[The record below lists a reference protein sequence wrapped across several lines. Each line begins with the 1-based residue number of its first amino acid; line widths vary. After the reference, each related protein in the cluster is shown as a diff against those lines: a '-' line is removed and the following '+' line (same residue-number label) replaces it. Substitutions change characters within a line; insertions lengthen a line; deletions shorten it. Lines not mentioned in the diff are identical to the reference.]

1 MDGTGTGLCPVEGF
15 SIRTGEPSGSGTNEW
30 AGTVDLMEIGC
41 GDGN

>member
-15 SIRTGEPSGSGTNEW
+15 SIRIGEPSGSGTNERG
-30 AGTVDLMEIGC
+30 GTVDLMEIGC